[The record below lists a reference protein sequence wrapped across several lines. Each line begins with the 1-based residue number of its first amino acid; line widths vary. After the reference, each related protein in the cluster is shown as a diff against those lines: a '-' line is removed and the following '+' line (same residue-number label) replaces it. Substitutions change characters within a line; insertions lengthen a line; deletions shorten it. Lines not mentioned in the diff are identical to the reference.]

1 MGRRQRQ
8 VFAIIRTIHA
18 WSGAALSL
26 LLAILGLSGTL
37 LVFRDDWLRT
47 IFAPARDGLI
57 LEPANLAVVADAA
70 EATFGDRLVSAV
82 FGTPDMGLT
91 RLYLTDGDAAWL
103 GPDGA
108 VLAQWSGNAR
118 PEAWLFDLHHHLLA
132 GHAGEIVSGIAGLAA
147 AALTVTGLV
156 ALWPAR
162 RAIGVKVWP
171 GSSQRGALLS
181 AHRNLGLMTA
191 LPLLV
196 LCLTGAAMI
205 FPDSAKALLSG
216 FRPAPAV
223 QARVIDATYS
233 APNWNAVFTAAQDRA
248 PDAVIRIVRWP
259 TPDNPAISLRL
270 RQPAEWHPNGRTY
283 VLADPATAQATLS
296 ADAQTQP
303 TATRLYNALYPVHS
317 AHLGRGLPGRLYD
330 LICALTGLALTT
342 LGLIGVWAF
351 LRHRILR

>member
-8 VFAIIRTIHA
+8 AFAIIRTIHA
-18 WSGAALSL
+18 WSGATLSL
-26 LLAILGLSGTL
+26 LLAVLGLSGTL
-37 LVFRDDWLRT
+37 LVFRDDWLRAV
-47 IFAPARDGLI
+47 FPSARDGLMPI
-57 LEPANLAVVADAA
+57 PDNLATIADAA

-91 RLYLTDGDAAWL
+91 RLYLTNDDAAWL
-103 GPDGA
+103 GPDGT

-118 PEAWLFDLHHHLLA
+118 PETWVFDLHHHLLA
-132 GHAGEIVSGIAGLAA
+132 GHTGEIVSGIAGLAA

-162 RAIGVKVWP
+162 RAIGLQFWP
-171 GSSQRGALLS
+171 GTNQRSSLLS
-181 AHRNLGLMTA
+181 AHRNLGLIAA

-196 LCLTGAAMI
+196 LCLTGAAMV
-205 FPDSAKALLSG
+205 FPGPAKALLSA
-216 FRPAPAV
+216 FRPLPA
-223 QARVIDATYS
+223 QSAEINATYS
-233 APNWNAVFTAAQDRA
+233 APDWNAVFTAAQERA
-248 PDAVIRIVRWP
+248 PDAAIRIARWP
-259 TPDNPAISLRL
+259 SPDVPAISLRL

-283 VLADPATAQATLS
+283 VLADPATARTTLA

-303 TATRLYNALYPVHS
+303 TATRLYNTLYPVHA

-330 LICALTGLALTT
+330 LVCALTGLALTA

-351 LRHRILR
+351 LKHRILR